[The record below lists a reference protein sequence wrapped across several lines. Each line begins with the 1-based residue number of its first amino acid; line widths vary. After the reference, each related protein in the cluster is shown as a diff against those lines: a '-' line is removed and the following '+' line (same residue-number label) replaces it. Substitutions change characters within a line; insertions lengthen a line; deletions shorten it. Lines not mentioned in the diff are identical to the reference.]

1 MGRLERQCDSSIAKK
16 GDLSDC
22 SNWRGIALLSIPGK
36 IMASIML
43 NRMKEAMDNI
53 LRQEQAGFSKG
64 GSYCEHILTLGLP
77 QIIEKVHAR
86 DRSLYI
92 SFVDF

>member
-1 MGRLERQCDSSIAKK
+1 MIVPLPKK

-53 LRQEQAGFSKG
+53 F
-64 GSYCEHILTLGLP
+64 LTGTGRFL
-77 QIIEKVHAR
+77 Q
-86 DRSLYI
+86 RSLML
-92 SFVDF
+92 

>member
-1 MGRLERQCDSSIAKK
+1 MIVPLPKK

-53 LRQEQAGFSKG
+53 FFDRNRQVFAKVAHVVIKSLHYAKSLKKYRHRTDLF
-64 GSYCEHILTLGLP
+64 TLVL
-77 QIIEKVHAR
+77 
-86 DRSLYI
+86 
-92 SFVDF
+92 